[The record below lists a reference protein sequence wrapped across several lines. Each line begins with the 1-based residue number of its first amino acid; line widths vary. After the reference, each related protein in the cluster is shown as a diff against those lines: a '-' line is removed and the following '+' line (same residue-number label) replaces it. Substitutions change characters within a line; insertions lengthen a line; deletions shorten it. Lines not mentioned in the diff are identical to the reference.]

1 MQYLENEHLRITIN
15 EFGAELTSIIRKADA
30 FECVWTADPTY
41 WNRHAPL
48 LFTIVGRLK
57 DQQYTLDGR
66 LYSISKHGF
75 ARDLTFSVAS
85 ASATR
90 LDLTLRATAET
101 RKMYPYDFELT
112 IRYTLDGDTLK
123 KEHIVRNTTDIPL
136 YYEIGGHDAYL
147 LNFDQAGLSDYYLE
161 FEDCDA
167 LSIIEC
173 DETVTLSQEH
183 RRVPLD
189 HGRLF
194 LTQETFIHDALMMDQ
209 LPVHRCTLGCT
220 KHSHKIMMD
229 FSDFAYF
236 AVWSP
241 YKKGM
246 DVPFVCL
253 EPWSTLPDGNY
264 LGKELEQKVGIRVLQ
279 PGQEENLSFSVTIS

>member
-1 MQYLENEHLRITIN
+1 MQYLENEYLRVTIN
-15 EFGAELTSIIRKADA
+15 EFGAELTSIIRKTDA
-30 FECVWTADPTY
+30 SECVWTADPAY

-48 LFTIVGRLK
+48 LFPIVGRLK
-57 DQQYTLDGR
+57 DQQYTLGGH

-85 ASATR
+85 ASATC
-90 LDLTLRATAET
+90 LELTLRATDET
-101 RKMYPYDFELT
+101 RKMYPYDFKLT
-112 IRYTLDGDTLK
+112 IRYTLNGHTLK
-123 KEHIVRNTTDIPL
+123 KEHVVYNNNDAIL

-147 LNFDQAGLSDYYLE
+147 LPFEQTALSDYYLE
-161 FEDCDA
+161 FESCDA
-167 LSIIEC
+167 LRVIKC

-183 RRVPLD
+183 RSVPLD
-189 HGRLF
+189 KGRLF
-194 LTQETFIHDALMMDQ
+194 LAQETFIYDALMMDQ

-220 KHSHKIMMD
+220 KHPHKITMD

-241 YKKGM
+241 YKKGI

-253 EPWSTLPDGNY
+253 EPWSALPDGNY

-279 PGQEENLSFSVTIS
+279 PGQEETLAFSVTIS